1 MSELGMDGMR
11 GGTDVSVAHRV
22 GGPFRIDFTALDGWL
37 G

>member
-22 GGPFRIDFTALDGWL
+22 GGFNKTLFLKIKAI
-37 G
+37 